1 MAWLPLLPLVTVT
14 VEADWLSGVT
24 VAVVRVVLLE
34 EEETTV
40 KGGGLTPVGPPV
52 KLQKEKKRI
61 SKFSELFQNQI

>member
-52 KLQKEKKRI
+52 IIQKEKKRI